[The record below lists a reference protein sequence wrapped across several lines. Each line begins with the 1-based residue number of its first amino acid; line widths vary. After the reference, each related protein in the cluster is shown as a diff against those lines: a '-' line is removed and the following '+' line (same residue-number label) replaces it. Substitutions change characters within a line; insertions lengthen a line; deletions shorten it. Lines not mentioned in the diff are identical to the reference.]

1 MVLTPLE
8 ISGAVGLVASGLAF
22 SAAMLSLR
30 QKAANDRRD
39 AWWKRAQ
46 WAMDHGLSTDPGIRL
61 VGTEVMQVLILDG
74 TATSPDLDVL
84 AAALTFV
91 FDNR

>member
-8 ISGAVGLVASGLAF
+8 VSGAVGVVASGLAF

-30 QKAANDRRD
+30 QKAAHDRRD

-46 WAMDHGLSTDPGIRL
+46 WAIDHGLSTHSESRF
-61 VGTEVMQVLILDG
+61 VGTEAMQVLAQEPTTSASDMKVLDS
-74 TATSPDLDVL
+74 ALAYLLDK
-84 AAALTFV
+84 
-91 FDNR
+91 R

>member
-1 MVLTPLE
+1 MVVTPLE
-8 ISGAVGLVASGLAF
+8 VSGAVGVVASGLAF

-46 WAMDHGLSTDPGIRL
+46 WAMDHGLSDGPDTRF
-61 VGTEVMQVLILDG
+61 VGTEAMQVLILEP
-74 TATSPDLDVL
+74 TTSESDTKVLQSALAYLLDK
-84 AAALTFV
+84 
-91 FDNR
+91 R